1 MRQLK
6 NDIKLNEP
14 ANKVKSE
21 KNYNFSKIVL
31 PITQTKFEKSAEKRL
46 FLKNDA
52 KEKFLNNFKCEST
65 QEATLSKLHF
75 INLNEQKG

>member
-14 ANKVKSE
+14 DNKVKSE

-31 PITQTKFEKSAEKRL
+31 PITQTKFEKSAEKTS
-46 FLKNDA
+46 F
-52 KEKFLNNFKCEST
+52 FKKRCKRKIS
-65 QEATLSKLHF
+65 
-75 INLNEQKG
+75 